1 MRISYSAC
9 PCRLKA
15 VAVALD
21 KCPGESVRLRAEFRM
36 QALWSE
42 SKDRPRRPSVR
53 AFERAL
59 CSLAHDTP
67 ASEMSLTAS
76 AVLPREVALV
86 CVLTDSPL
94 LRTRWSDLYARGGY
108 LSRIVDRIV
117 AHAGAG
123 ADGSQPGT
131 NVGPFLGPSPIVLA
145 VAKHWTSLT
154 RKLT

>member
-1 MRISYSAC
+1 MKDDFVLCMSMSTQSCRCRSGRMPWRVCLTDVGVSDASALVGTKR
-9 PCRLKA
+9 PTS
-15 VAVALD
+15 
-21 KCPGESVRLRAEFRM
+21 P
-36 QALWSE
+36 SE
-42 SKDRPRRPSVR
+42 RPSV
-53 AFERAL
+53 EHAL

-67 ASEMSLTAS
+67 ASETSMTAS

-94 LRTRWSDLYARGGY
+94 VRTRWSDLYARGGY

-131 NVGPFLGPSPIVLA
+131 NVGLSPIILA